1 MIFISI
7 YFLLMKEKEFSIPI
21 LPPYTV
27 TGHQGEKN
35 SEI

>member
-1 MIFISI
+1 MRYVSI
-7 YFLLMKEKEFSIPI
+7 YFLLMKEKEYTIPI

-27 TGHQGEKN
+27 TGYQGEKN